1 MRAISQRSV
10 LRHSHQY
17 MNYPWCDHSVVATTG
32 GKRATRKNA
41 ADEGGPISSLRAPE
55 KERYFFSA
63 VLDNELSDVGSTP
76 VALLQGGFGGWG
88 SRGSGKQALLM

>member
-1 MRAISQRSV
+1 
-10 LRHSHQY
+10 

-76 VALLQGGFGGWG
+76 VALLQGGLGG